1 MDGVIYNFPSAARH
15 DVYLGPVSNRENTLL
30 ISLDHQKN
38 QQQPPSPDKIYLR
51 LCSQV
56 NADLC
61 LILVDVNAYVTTTD
75 KVNN

>member
-1 MDGVIYNFPSAARH
+1 MDLSTTSLQLLDTTFIWGR
-15 DVYLGPVSNRENTLL
+15 YLIEKIRYLFLS
-30 ISLDHQKN
+30 DHQKN

-56 NADLC
+56 NTDLC
-61 LILVDVNAYVTTTD
+61 LILVDVNAYVTTSD